1 MYRRS
6 MVMYTVM
13 KMVVICMYM
22 SMKSIMSIYTSTER
36 GVNVSMIMRGLIPI
50 HMYTVLGRISNSFW
64 RRQI

>member
-6 MVMYTVM
+6 MVMYTAM

-22 SMKSIMSIYTSTER
+22 SMRSIMSIYMNTER
-36 GVNVSMIMRGLIPI
+36 GVNVSMIMRVIPML
-50 HMYTVLGRISNSFW
+50 MYTVLGRTSNSFW